1 MKVIA
6 ISVKGHEFLY
16 SLNSVHRV
24 SDKNAKRICDCLNR
38 NSFRLKENEVWHIH
52 DVDKYDSAYDVAQF
66 QKFQI
71 RNGKLLEYT

>member
-1 MKVIA
+1 MKIIA
-6 ISVKGHEFLY
+6 IAMKGQEYMY
-16 SLNSVHRV
+16 SLRSVHRV
-24 SDKNAKRICDCLNR
+24 SEKYAKGICDCLNR
-38 NSFRLKENEVWHIH
+38 NNFRLKENEVWHIH